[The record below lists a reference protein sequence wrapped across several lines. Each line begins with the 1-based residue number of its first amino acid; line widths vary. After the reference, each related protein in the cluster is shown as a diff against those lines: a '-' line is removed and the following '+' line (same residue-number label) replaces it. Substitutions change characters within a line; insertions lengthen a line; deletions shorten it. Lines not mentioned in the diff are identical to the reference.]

1 MDHSS
6 ISPSSF
12 ERWSNCPAS
21 PYLSSISEE
30 QPTHVA
36 ALRGTINHEA
46 AESFLYKRSKP
57 EDFLGTVHKVQG
69 HKIIIEQED
78 LDIIQTYT
86 DYIEKRLEETKGELY
101 LERKFSAG
109 EEIHPELFGTSDATI
124 IYGNNI
130 EIIDL
135 KTGKWKVEPTAS
147 QLKIYAVMAI
157 QEFADLDLDK
167 VTTTIVQ
174 PKVNPKIS
182 SYTHDL
188 MALLHWALNDLKEAA
203 ERCFELE
210 PEPCAGDWCRF
221 CPAKDFVCPLHNS
234 GAKDE

>member
-1 MDHSS
+1 LDHSS

-36 ALRGTINHEA
+36 AIRGTINHEA
-46 AESFLYKRSKP
+46 AESFLYKRSTP
-57 EDFLGTVHKVQG
+57 EEFLGTVHKVQG

-78 LDIIQTYT
+78 IDIIKTYT

-101 LERKFSAG
+101 LERRYRSSD
-109 EEIHPELFGTSDATI
+109 EIHPELFGTADATI

-135 KTGKWKVEPTAS
+135 KTGKWKVEPSSS
-147 QLKIYAVMAI
+147 QLKIYMLLCL
-157 QEFADLDLDK
+157 QEFGSEDTED
-167 VTTTIVQ
+167 VITTIVQ

-182 SYTHDL
+182 SQKHDL
-188 MALLHWALNDLKEAA
+188 MGLLHWGLNDLKEAA

-210 PEPCAGDWCRF
+210 PEPCAGDHCRF
-221 CPAKDFVCPLHNS
+221 CPAKQFTCPLHNK
-234 GAKDE
+234 GEQNE